1 MPDTAEGLVNT
12 LSEVNWLSML
22 GGGVGIHID
31 IRSADDKSVGVMP
44 HLKIYD
50 AACLELTVRA
60 EHAEVLMQLSFLWII
75 PTSFQ
80 FLEMRKPTGDKKYQN
95 IKSAPWSLYF
105 RQIHAL
111 D

>member
-31 IRSADDKSVGVMP
+31 IRSADDKSVGVRP

-50 AACLELTVRA
+50 AACLAYRQGRTRRGSYA
-60 EHAEVLMQLSFLWII
+60 AFLSVDHPDIV
-75 PTSFQ
+75 Q
-80 FLEMRKPTGDKKYQN
+80 FLEMRKADGRPKYQN

-105 RQIHAL
+105 PTNSCA
-111 D
+111 